1 MKKAIA
7 SVLAASMA
15 LSLAACGGSSTA
27 TSSSTATE
35 STASSTTAESTAS
48 GDKVTLRMTYWNS
61 EDTVKALLDY
71 LGEAVP
77 DVQIEYQFIDNSNYD
92 TIVDTQLSAGEGPD
106 IICESPASAL
116 KHAKLGYLADV
127 SDLGA
132 KFSDAGTSVY
142 SYDGKTYA
150 LPGISWFEGI
160 YYNVDLFEQNNIA
173 LPTTFDE
180 YLDVCKKFQD
190 LGIKP
195 LAAGLKSWEP
205 MLKNSM
211 AFVTAEYLSTDEGKD
226 FGGKYREGQAT
237 LNGTWNPYLEKWSE
251 MITSG
256 VYTTDMT
263 GIDHDQALEEFAT
276 GNAAMFCSG
285 PWDLEAIQS
294 KNPDLNLNM
303 MPFYGT
309 KASAGWLIGGPG
321 CGFAVN
327 ENSANKE
334 AALKVLAAI
343 ATEEGQKALWE
354 NNQGGSSY
362 MSGVSFDLPEVYS
375 SVSEEPGKLLR
386 IQRCRRNRHFQVGP
400 VRQQVFQVA
409 EDEVDVQRPFVR
421 LVDDQRLV
429 PAQAPVVAGLGQQDA
444 VGHELQHGRTFRAV
458 VETDLIADFVP
469 QVAAELLG
477 RAPRHGRCR
486 EPARLGAAD
495 APGPAV
501 PERERDLRQLGGF
514 AAAGIAGDD
523 DDLIVPPRLFDLI
536 DVAGDRQLF
545 RERDPELFAARDEFG
560 ARYGVLHA
568 DGSLFE
574 RCSHASSISSSP
586 SPP

>member
-375 SVSEEPGKLLR
+375 SVSTAINAGNVYCPWNEWGAAAGAHEDYGTEMQKYLLGEEDLSAALP
-386 IQRCRRNRHFQVGP
+386 N
-400 VRQQVFQVA
+400 
-409 EDEVDVQRPFVR
+409 VD
-421 LVDDQRLV
+421 
-429 PAQAPVVAGLGQQDA
+429 AA
-444 VGHELQHGRTFRAV
+444 V
-458 VETDLIADFVP
+458 
-469 QVAAELLG
+469 AELL
-477 RAPRHGRCR
+477 
-486 EPARLGAAD
+486 
-495 APGPAV
+495 
-501 PERERDLRQLGGF
+501 
-514 AAAGIAGDD
+514 
-523 DDLIVPPRLFDLI
+523 
-536 DVAGDRQLF
+536 
-545 RERDPELFAARDEFG
+545 
-560 ARYGVLHA
+560 
-568 DGSLFE
+568 SK
-574 RCSHASSISSSP
+574 
-586 SPP
+586 